1 MASLA
6 ARLVSCPSQ
15 RVLSRAC
22 YAEEYEESLRQCMKG
37 KPTALAVQHQVLR
50 RVTTR
55 AVFIRVL
62 IVCSRV
68 NIFDLVSTGAE
79 GGEEMVQSHKAH
91 LNQVWEE
98 DWNPVLSAASAF
110 PLSGLDQSK
119 LCVGRENA
127 SRIS

>member
-37 KPTALAVQHQVLR
+37 TPTVSAVQRSVLR
-50 RVTTR
+50 RATLR
-55 AVFIRVL
+55 ACLSESFFVFKNQHL
-62 IVCSRV
+62 H
-68 NIFDLVSTGAE
+68 LVPTGAE

-98 DWNPVLSAASAF
+98 DWHPVLSAASAF

-119 LCVGRENA
+119 LGVGR
-127 SRIS
+127 IS